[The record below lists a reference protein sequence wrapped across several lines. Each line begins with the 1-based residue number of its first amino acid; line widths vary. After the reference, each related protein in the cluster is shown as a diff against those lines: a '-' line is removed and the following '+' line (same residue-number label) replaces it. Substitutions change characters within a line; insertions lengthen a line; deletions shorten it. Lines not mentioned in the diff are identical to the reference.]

1 MARTL
6 QVDSH
11 LHCSTHP
18 SMPPSI
24 ISAASVLASLLLYYS
39 AANECSA
46 DLEQMWTESLQFYST
61 YTLSEVS
68 YSPYLQVQ
76 IYTGGSYIVSY
87 FTMQV
92 VPISQQLLVGLG
104 HPKYT
109 GARTKYKSRLDFVH
123 LSSSMVPLLNA
134 RLRSQHSRLVEL
146 PHLTAKVVKVAHTTC
161 ANSK

>member
-11 LHCSTHP
+11 LHCSNHP

-68 YSPYLQVQ
+68 YSPYFLSSSFHRWFLYR
-76 IYTGGSYIVSY
+76 ILFYYAGGSYLATTLGGSWSS
-87 FTMQV
+87 QV
-92 VPISQQLLVGLG
+92 HRGSDEIQVQVRFCALFQLDGASPKMFALGLST
-104 HPKYT
+104 P
-109 GARTKYKSRLDFVH
+109 A
-123 LSSSMVPLLNA
+123 
-134 RLRSQHSRLVEL
+134 
-146 PHLTAKVVKVAHTTC
+146 
-161 ANSK
+161 

>member
-68 YSPYLQVQ
+68 YSPYFCKFK
-76 IYTGGSYIVSY
+76 
-87 FTMQV
+87 FTQV
-92 VPISQQLLVGLG
+92 VPTLYLILLCRWFLSRNNSWWVLVIPSTQGLG
-104 HPKYT
+104 RNTSP
-109 GARTKYKSRLDFVH
+109 G
-123 LSSSMVPLLNA
+123 
-134 RLRSQHSRLVEL
+134 
-146 PHLTAKVVKVAHTTC
+146 
-161 ANSK
+161 

>member
-1 MARTL
+1 MARIL

-109 GARTKYKSRLDFVH
+109 GARTKYKSRFDFIFH
-123 LSSSMVPLLNA
+123 LPRLNA
-134 RLRSQHSRLVEL
+134 YNRSQHSRLADL
-146 PHLTAKVVKVAHTTC
+146 PHLAAKVVKIAHTAC